1 MKYCRT
7 LLHTLSDDDRKL
19 VVVDS
24 ILCTAVLGLEIFG
37 EFVDDTLL
45 TKDLGGNTL
54 LESLDEDIPG
64 LLPGALL
71 LEEPRPLPLPTNAEE
86 WDLDKGISVRMA
98 SSPADEVSGLLTPVS
113 LTSVSDRP

>member
-19 VVVDS
+19 IVVDG
-24 ILCTAVLGLEIFG
+24 ILCSVVLGLEIFG
-37 EFVDDTLL
+37 KLVDDTSL
-45 TKDLGGNTL
+45 TKDLGGNIL

-64 LLPGALL
+64 LLAGVLL

-86 WDLDKGISVRMA
+86 WDLDNGRSVCMA
-98 SSPADEVSGLLTPVS
+98 SSPANEVSGLLTPVS
-113 LTSVSDRP
+113 LTSVSDRL